1 MIKKVVLV
9 LSSLLMMAFFSA
21 CGNDDEDVNANNE
34 PDKEPTVDTVE
45 DGYLTFGSSGLY
57 KPFNFEDLDGEE
69 AGFEVE
75 LGEAIAKEM
84 GLKPKPVFTQD
95 FGALIEEV
103 NSDRMD
109 VIMGSMGITDERAES
124 VDFSEPYYRSGGVI
138 YVHDDNEEIE
148 SADDLEGKNV
158 GVVAS
163 STYEE
168 AVLEYISEDEL
179 NTYQSDNVALEDLDA
194 GSDRLDAVVTDKN
207 VGLNQIEENNL
218 DIHAVG
224 DYFFEEE
231 IGGAVKKDN
240 DDMLDEFN
248 RALEAVIDDGTYD
261 EISEKWFDESIL
273 E

>member
-1 MIKKVVLV
+1 
-9 LSSLLMMAFFSA
+9 
-21 CGNDDEDVNANNE
+21 
-34 PDKEPTVDTVE
+34 
-45 DGYLTFGSSGLY
+45 
-57 KPFNFEDLDGEE
+57 
-69 AGFEVE
+69 
-75 LGEAIAKEM
+75 
-84 GLKPKPVFTQD
+84 
-95 FGALIEEV
+95 
-103 NSDRMD
+103 
-109 VIMGSMGITDERAES
+109 
-124 VDFSEPYYRSGGVI
+124 
-138 YVHDDNEEIE
+138 
-148 SADDLEGKNV
+148 NV
-158 GVVAS
+158 WLVAS

-207 VGLNQIEENNL
+207 VGLNQIEENDL

-240 DDMLDEFN
+240 DDMHDEVN